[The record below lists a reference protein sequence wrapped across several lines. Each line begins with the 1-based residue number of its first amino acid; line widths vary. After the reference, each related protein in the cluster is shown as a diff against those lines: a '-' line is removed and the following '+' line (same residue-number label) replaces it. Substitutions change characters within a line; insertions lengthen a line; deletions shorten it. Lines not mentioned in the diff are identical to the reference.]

1 MIRYK
6 DYKDSWR
13 LEFYGRIQGGHLTD
27 GTHERVAEWIKT
39 VPGARF
45 RRGAGVSYINGV
57 VYYHDLV
64 FDTGED
70 LLAFKLAF
78 AGAVY

>member
-1 MIRYK
+1 MIEYMAPLHLKYRA
-6 DYKDSWR
+6 
-13 LEFYGRIQGGHLTD
+13 RIMGGHITN
-27 GTHERVAEWIKT
+27 GTHERAAKWIKT

-45 RRGAGVSYINGV
+45 DNTRGISYMNGV
-57 VYYHDLV
+57 EYYHDLV
-64 FDTGED
+64 FDTEED